1 MFDKITMKNEK
12 EKLNMNFIKSF
23 KNLFSPIVT
32 TIIVIAIS
40 AYTLGL
46 SFGGNNIFEQ
56 LERFVPIILVIIA
69 VVGMQLS
76 KQSLAAHLILL
87 FTSYLQSGR
96 DLIVAITSFDFQ
108 SFSFGV
114 TWTIPLIINA
124 IIFVYLLLYI
134 LSFVLDGKAK
144 FRLESGPVVVSA
156 IIAFTFFFF
165 RDGFSVAVLKIVPPM
180 IALMFGSELFAIV
193 LLLAGVA
200 DVPFD
205 LLAKLTDGILFEQT
219 FGYYLF
225 AAFAL
230 YLIYGAV
237 VGILKHLK
245 S

>member
-1 MFDKITMKNEK
+1 MT
-12 EKLNMNFIKSF
+12 FIKSF
-23 KNLFSPIVT
+23 KNWFSPMLT

-46 SFGGNNIFEQ
+46 SLGGQNIFDQ
-56 LERFVPIILVIIA
+56 LERFVPILLVIVA
-69 VVGMQLS
+69 VVGLQLS
-76 KQSLAAHLILL
+76 KQSLAAHLILF
-87 FTSYLQSGR
+87 FTAYLQSGR
-96 DLIVAITSFDFQ
+96 DLIVAMTSFDFQ

-134 LSFVLDGKAK
+134 LSFALDGKAK
-144 FRLESGPVVVSA
+144 FKLESGPVLTSA

-165 RDGFSVAVLKIVPPM
+165 RDGFSIAVLKIVPPL
-180 IALMFGSELFAIV
+180 IALAFGSELFAIV
-193 LLLAGVA
+193 LLLAGVS

-205 LLAKLTDGILFEQT
+205 LLSKIVEGEFFQQT

-225 AAFAL
+225 LAFAL

-237 VGILKHLK
+237 TAILKHLGQR
-245 S
+245 